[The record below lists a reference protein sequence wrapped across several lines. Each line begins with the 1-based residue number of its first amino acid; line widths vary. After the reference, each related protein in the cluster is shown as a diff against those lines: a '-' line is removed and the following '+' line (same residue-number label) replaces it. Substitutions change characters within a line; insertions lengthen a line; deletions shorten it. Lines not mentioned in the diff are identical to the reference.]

1 MNYRRFLFFLVLFLG
16 WGIGDLSAQSIQKF
30 SGFFAGISFERFV
43 EKIESESDYRFYF
56 SKEQLADLSVNMQA
70 NDSQL
75 KDLLEIVFSETDFQF
90 AISSDHRVFIT
101 KGEKMQVG
109 FARGYFEP
117 KKDLG
122 SGSSGMSGTELG
134 AFAKNMRFE
143 IGKDQVD
150 PTRETAILSGKVTN
164 IDNGEPMLGTVI
176 FEKVDYQKTITDSDG
191 NYKIELPKGRHT
203 LFIQNP
209 GGYQE
214 QRQIELFGDGALNM
228 EVQES
233 FLSLDEVVVSSG
245 ALNNINKLDMGV
257 QSISIA
263 DVRKLPAVLGEVDIL
278 RGVLTMPG
286 VNTVGEASVGFNVRG
301 GAADQNLILYNQ
313 STIFNPSHVFGFF
326 SAFNP
331 DMVSGVELYKGSVP
345 VNYGGRLSSVLQVEP
360 KFGRSDKIG
369 GSGGIGIMT
378 GRLSLEG
385 PIGEKTTFIVGGRT
399 TYSNWALDLLEEE
412 AALEGSNASFYDLNA
427 NIRHEFSERD
437 QLEITTYLSND
448 SFGFDLDTT
457 YSYENVN
464 LAATWRHYFNEQL
477 EGRFTLGSDHY
488 QFGIIGQDN
497 PLNAYQFS
505 FDVSQ
510 LHLRADFEYRK
521 GENHIYKFGLHG
533 IQYQLNPGTNSP
545 FGPESIVIPEDLE
558 DEQARELS
566 IYFGDEWTISE
577 QLSISYG
584 GRYMFYQLFGPM
596 TVNNYVPDAPITDS
610 NVIGEETFGSGENV
624 QTYHGPEFR
633 VSGRYTLNNQSSIKL
648 GFNTMRQNIHLLSN
662 TSAIAPTDS
671 WKLSD
676 RYIRPQTG
684 GQASFGYYRNMA
696 LNTLEFSAEVYYRYM
711 DNLLD
716 YRSGAS
722 IILNENIEQDVL
734 NTEGK
739 AYGIELLLKKTT
751 GSLTGSLAYTY
762 SRSLLRTS
770 DEPSIEKINDG
781 EFYPSNFDQPHHAV
795 LVANY
800 ELSKRVN
807 VSLNGNYSTGRPVTL
822 PIAKFEYAGSER
834 VYFSDRNAY
843 RIPDYF
849 RLDLSVNLEGNHK
862 VRKLAH
868 SSWSLGI
875 YNVLGRSNPYS
886 VYYTPIDGQ
895 LRGYQLS
902 IFARP
907 IPFITYN
914 FKF

>member
-1 MNYRRFLFFLVLFLG
+1 MKYIRFLIFLLLLLG
-16 WGIGDLSAQSIQKF
+16 WGVPDLLAQTSQKF

-43 EKIESESDYRFYF
+43 ERIESESDYRFIY
-56 SKEQLADLSVNMQA
+56 SKQDLSGFSVNIQA
-70 NDSQL
+70 NDSEL
-75 KDLLEIVFSETDFQF
+75 KDLLETLFSDTEFKF
-90 AISSDHRVFIT
+90 SIAADHRVFIT
-101 KGEKMQVG
+101 RGEKLTVN
-109 FARGYFEP
+109 FTRDYFEP
-117 KKDLG
+117 KALSDG
-122 SGSSGMSGTELG
+122 NAAASRGTELG

-143 IGKDQVD
+143 IGRDKED
-150 PTRETAILSGKVTN
+150 PSRKTAILSGKVTN

-176 FEKVDYQKTITDSDG
+176 FEKVDYNKTITDTDG
-191 NYKIELPKGRHT
+191 NYKLELPIGRHT
-203 LFIQNP
+203 IFIQNP

-214 QRQIELFGDGALNM
+214 QRQIELFGDGVLDM

-233 FLSLDEVVVSSG
+233 FLSLDEIVVSSG
-245 ALNNINKLDMGV
+245 ALNNINKLDLGV

-278 RGVLTMPG
+278 KGVLTMPG

-385 PIGEKTTFIVGGRT
+385 PIGEKTTFIIGGRT
-399 TYSNWALDLLEEE
+399 TYSNWALDLLDDE
-412 AALEGSNASFYDLNA
+412 AALEGSSASFYDLNA
-427 NIRHEFSERD
+427 NIRHEFNEKN
-437 QLEITTYLSND
+437 QLEITSYLSKD
-448 SFGFDLDTT
+448 DFAFDLDTT
-457 YSYENVN
+457 YSYENLN
-464 LAATWRHYFNEQL
+464 LAATWRHFFNEQL
-477 EGRFTLGSDHY
+477 EGKFTVGSDNY
-488 QFGIIGQDN
+488 QFGIIGADN
-497 PLNAYQFS
+497 PLNAYQFQ

-510 LHLRADFEYRK
+510 LHLRGDFEYRK
-521 GENHIYKFGLHG
+521 GENHIYKFGIHG
-533 IQYQLNPGTNSP
+533 IQYELNPGTNSP
-545 FGPESIVIPEDLE
+545 YGPESIVIPEDLE
-558 DEQARELS
+558 DEKAREIS
-566 IYFGDEWTISE
+566 VYFGDEWTISE
-577 QLSISYG
+577 QLSVSFG
-584 GRYMFYQLFGPM
+584 GRYMFYQLLGPL
-596 TVNNYVPDAPITDS
+596 TVNQYVPDAPITDS
-610 NVIGEETFGSGENV
+610 NVIGEETFGPGESV

-633 VSGRYTLNNQSSIKL
+633 VSARFTLDNQSSVKM

-676 RYIRPQTG
+676 RYIRPQNG
-684 GQASFGYYRNMA
+684 GQASVGYYRNMA

-711 DNLLD
+711 NNLLD

-739 AYGIELLLKKTT
+739 AYGLELLLKKST
-751 GSLTGSLAYTY
+751 GALTGSLAYTY

-781 EFYPSNFDQPHHAV
+781 EFYPSNFDQPHHAT

-843 RIPDYF
+843 RILDYF

-868 SSWSLGI
+868 SSWSVGV

-886 VYYTPIDGQ
+886 VYYAPVDGQ